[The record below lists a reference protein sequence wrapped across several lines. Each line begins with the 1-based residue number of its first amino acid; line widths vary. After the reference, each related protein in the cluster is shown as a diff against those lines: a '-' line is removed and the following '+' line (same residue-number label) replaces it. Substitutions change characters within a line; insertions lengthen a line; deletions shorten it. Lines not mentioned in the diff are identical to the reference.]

1 MCYQTVKFSFFS
13 QIFTRKADGENM
25 RAVWVSIDAGAR
37 RAATRRER
45 RADVTLCDYTCAE
58 LLQA

>member
-1 MCYQTVKFSFFS
+1 MEKTCAQFGSVC
-13 QIFTRKADGENM
+13 G
-25 RAVWVSIDAGAR
+25 SIDAGAR